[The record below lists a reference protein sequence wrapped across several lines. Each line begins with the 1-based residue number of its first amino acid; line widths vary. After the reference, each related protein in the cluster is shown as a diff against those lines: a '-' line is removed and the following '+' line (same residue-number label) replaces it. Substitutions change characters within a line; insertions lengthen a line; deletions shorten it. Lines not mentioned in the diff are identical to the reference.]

1 MHGGAVQCRGPN
13 IGGVGIETDA
23 ISEVAE
29 TLTWNQIGLLPNR
42 SGVLDVGEFWQ
53 PLLSLF
59 DVTMHKHIL
68 KAKNREL
75 ILDDAARCSTAS

>member
-1 MHGGAVQCRGPN
+1 VESDRPAAKPV
-13 IGGVGIETDA
+13 
-23 ISEVAE
+23 
-29 TLTWNQIGLLPNR
+29 
-42 SGVLDVGEFWQ
+42 GVLDVGEFWQ